1 MINAASKGFL
11 DIVKYLHVN
20 LGQAASNAAIIAA
33 ARTGHLSVVQYLD
46 ENHSERC
53 MADPIAVARA
63 NGHDEV
69 VDFLLEHEECRRA
82 LEAGR
87 FMDRAE
93 ESDTTKKVSKLS
105 EDAVVAA
112 AESRDDL
119 EARLRVEVEASI
131 RVEEEARIRA
141 EVEAAIRAEQEEA
154 MLRAKIR
161 AEIQDEVEDKMRA
174 EIRAELLAQKKS
186 QPCTICF
193 GRIDDPITTLCCHT
207 FCAGCLAK
215 WRSGGH
221 ELCPICRSSLN

>member
-11 DIVKYLHVN
+11 DIVKYLHAN
-20 LGQAASNAAIIAA
+20 LGQAASTKIITIAA
-33 ARTGHLSVVQYLD
+33 GAGHLSVVQYLL

-53 MADPIAVARA
+53 MADPIAVAKA
-63 NGHDEV
+63 NGHDVV
-69 VDFLLEHEECRRA
+69 VDFLFGHEECRRA
-82 LEAGR
+82 YEAGR

-93 ESDTTKKVSKLS
+93 ELDTTKKVSKLS
-105 EDAVVAA
+105 EDAAIA

-141 EVEAAIRAEQEEA
+141 EVEAAIRAEQEEI

-161 AEIQDEVEDKMRA
+161 AEIQDEVEEKMRA
-174 EIRAELLAQKKS
+174 EIRAELLAQKKT
-186 QPCTICF
+186 QPCSICF
-193 GRIDDPITTLCCHT
+193 GKIDDPITTLCCHT

-221 ELCPICRSSLN
+221 ELCPMCRSSLN